1 MTQRKG
7 ENEKKKENKEN
18 NGMDENFNDQ
28 KIATVND
35 PNGHLFPLYTHYT
48 RYPTLCRGNSLCI
61 SFYGVRTWKITQLE

>member
-1 MTQRKG
+1 
-7 ENEKKKENKEN
+7 
-18 NGMDENFNDQ
+18 MDENFNDQ